1 MSWSAGPAR
10 LRVPCTDQP
19 KARGKNI
26 LADAWKKVQQST
38 RDTLRPV
45 FLHPCRHTCISPTF
59 SHTRILHL
67 LPLKVPVVITHA
79 SGLKPATFARAT
91 PSDLVHTCRTC
102 MQAYNS
108 KTVETKTEFEMVMKD
123 RELVTRYKTDID
135 NTVAGVVNQTQQ
147 MLPVFETDSNGMLMM
162 QRTINKTVWNRTADE
177 P

>member
-1 MSWSAGPAR
+1 
-10 LRVPCTDQP
+10 
-19 KARGKNI
+19 
-26 LADAWKKVQQST
+26 
-38 RDTLRPV
+38 
-45 FLHPCRHTCISPTF
+45 
-59 SHTRILHL
+59 
-67 LPLKVPVVITHA
+67 
-79 SGLKPATFARAT
+79 
-91 PSDLVHTCRTC
+91 